1 MTAFTTP
8 TPWHEIP
15 KEDHA
20 LLTAEM
26 LASRRKDNLAAGGI
40 KAEAERAGDVRGVH
54 YVERAPEIHALKR
67 QGMYSEA
74 LALILE
80 CVDAAERVALLTG
93 MDPAPAYSK
102 YAAIEFRR
110 LKDYAREVAV
120 LERYL
125 AACPPG
131 RSDSRIA
138 VRLEKARALAA
149 TSE

>member
-1 MTAFTTP
+1 MSAFTTP

-20 LLTAEM
+20 RLIKEM
-26 LASRRKDNLAAGGI
+26 LATRRKENLAEGGS
-40 KAEAERAGDVRGVH
+40 KAAVERAGDVRGMH

-93 MDPAPAYSK
+93 MDPAPAYST
-102 YAAIEFRR
+102 YAAIEYRR
-110 LKDYAREVAV
+110 QKDYAREVAI
-120 LERYL
+120 LERYV

-131 RSDSRIA
+131 RGDKRVA
-138 VRLEKARALAA
+138 ERLEKARILEAKN
-149 TSE
+149 